1 LKRSSIVIAV
11 ISTIVALSLILILVF
26 SVKSLVG
33 KPKKKTGSG
42 DTIKVISLNGAIS
55 NDAESSL
62 LSASGSITPAY
73 VRHRIEEAESDDS
86 VKAII
91 LSLNSPGGSVGA
103 SQEIAY
109 TIRDSNIPIVIF
121 GGDMIASGGYYIS
134 SQADSIVCKPGSL
147 VGSIGV
153 ISEFPDL
160 TGLYNKLGIKM
171 QTIKSG
177 KNKDMFSRTL
187 TPEETKKFQALSDE
201 IYQQFVEDVAKGRDI
216 DEKKIKEIATG
227 EVFAATQA
235 KKLGL
240 VDVVGGYQS
249 AIDVAAKL
257 GKIKDPNVEEYEGP
271 TVFDELFGVTS
282 GDVSFLR
289 GFLQKQ
295 LLGSNLA
302 LLDYARSNYG
312 SPQYRYSG
320 GK

>member
-1 LKRSSIVIAV
+1 MKRSTKVIAV
-11 ISTIVALSLILILVF
+11 ISAIVALSLILIVVLSIRSF
-26 SVKSLVG
+26 SGKATKKS
-33 KPKKKTGSG
+33 GSG
-42 DTIKVISLNGAIS
+42 DTIKVIALSGAIS
-55 NDAESSL
+55 NDSEASL
-62 LSASGSITPAY
+62 LSSSGAITPSY
-73 VRHRIEEAESDDS
+73 VRHRIEEAENDDS
-86 VKAII
+86 VKAVI

-109 TIRDSNIPIVIF
+109 TIRDASIPIIIF

-160 TGLYNKLGIKM
+160 SGLYEKLGIKM

-177 KNKDMFSRTL
+177 KNKDMFSRSL
-187 TPEETKKFQALSDE
+187 TPEEAKKFQALSDE
-201 IYQQFVEDVAKGRDI
+201 IYLQFVEDVAEGRKMN
-216 DEKKIKEIATG
+216 EKKVKELATG

-240 VDVVGGYQS
+240 VDDIGGYQT
-249 AIDVAAKL
+249 AIDVAAKI
-257 GKIKDPNVEEYEGP
+257 GKVKDPNIEEYEGP
-271 TVFDELFGVTS
+271 TVFDELFGVAS

-289 GFLQKQ
+289 NLLKKQ

-302 LLDYARSNYG
+302 LLDYAKNNYG
-312 SPQYRYSG
+312 APQYRYSG